1 MSAQDE
7 KNTNKEGEIPSEAV
21 RNVRHFDN
29 ILMA

>member
-7 KNTNKEGEIPSEAV
+7 KNTNKEDEIPSEAV